1 MNKIDL
7 SGLKAWALTCVFI
20 VGSLGGI
27 LVACTSGYWAVGA
40 FVAGLAGMAV
50 PYLRSL
56 WQ

>member
-7 SGLKAWALTCVFI
+7 RGLKAWALTCVFI